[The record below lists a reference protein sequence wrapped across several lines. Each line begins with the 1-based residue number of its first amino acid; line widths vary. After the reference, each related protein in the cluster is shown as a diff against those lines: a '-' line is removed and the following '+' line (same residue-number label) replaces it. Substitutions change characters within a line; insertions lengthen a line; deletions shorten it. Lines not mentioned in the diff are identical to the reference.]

1 MGSIQNETQR
11 EKNKKEE
18 EEMNQSS
25 LSFETNSR
33 EIIMCSES
41 PRGRGGVY

>member
-1 MGSIQNETQR
+1 MEGIQNETQR
-11 EKNKKEE
+11 EKNKKEEE

-33 EIIMCSES
+33 EQITCSEC
-41 PRGRGGVY
+41 P